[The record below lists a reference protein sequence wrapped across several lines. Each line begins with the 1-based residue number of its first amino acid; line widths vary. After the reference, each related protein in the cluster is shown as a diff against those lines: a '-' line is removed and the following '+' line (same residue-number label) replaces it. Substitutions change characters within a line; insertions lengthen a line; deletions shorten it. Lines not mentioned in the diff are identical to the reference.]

1 MIHTPTF
8 KAAKFWPG
16 NLAWQANTALLY
28 ARCIANGKD
37 YGVQSFV
44 VPIRDMETH
53 ATLPGC
59 TIGDIG
65 TKLGYNSIDN
75 GYLMFDKFRVPRS
88 AMLARFTQ
96 IDRQGKFKVV
106 GNPRMIYQ
114 IMV

>member
-75 GYLMFDKFRVPRS
+75 GFLMFD
-88 AMLARFTQ
+88 
-96 IDRQGKFKVV
+96 
-106 GNPRMIYQ
+106 
-114 IMV
+114 